1 MLPIVRT
8 VLSLLWTWN
17 NRTVADYIKIGNNP
31 SAIAADSST
40 NTTYVANRDNGTVSV
55 IDGKVNK
62 VVAKVMFNI
71 EPFNAGHIECD
82 KDKKT
87 SNCIS
92 ILYRVWFCMYS

>member
-1 MLPIVRT
+1 
-8 VLSLLWTWN
+8 
-17 NRTVADYIKIGNNP
+17 
-31 SAIAADSST
+31 
-40 NTTYVANRDNGTVSV
+40 
-55 IDGKVNK
+55 
-62 VVAKVMFNI
+62 MFNI